1 MRNTKNTD
9 GLDEL
14 KLKLQQVRQESLAA
28 VRRNDFRAVA
38 RLTGEAAR
46 LNRAIHAG
54 EEFSD
59 CLPAA
64 QRLIDSLADID
75 SPGHFVFPQVSAD
88 EPLPEVCQDAA

>member
-1 MRNTKNTD
+1 MRNAKSTD
-9 GLDEL
+9 GIEEL
-14 KLKLQQVRQESLAA
+14 KLQLQQVRKDSLAA
-28 VRRNDFRAVA
+28 VRRNDFRTVA

-46 LNRAIHAG
+46 INRAIHAG

-75 SPGHFVFPQVSAD
+75 SPGHFVFPQVASE
-88 EPLPEVCQDAA
+88 EPLPAMVQDAA